1 MELPKSTHIEK
12 MIESLKITQKLPD
25 EKIAQ
30 IKAAVDEVTNVNRDI
45 FSRVSIINF
54 SYIYIYYRLKKRL

>member
-12 MIESLKITQKLPD
+12 MIESLKVTQKLPD

-30 IKAAVDEVTNVNRDI
+30 IKSAVDEVTNVNREI
-45 FSRVSIINF
+45 FSRVYFILII
-54 SYIYIYYRLKKRL
+54 LL